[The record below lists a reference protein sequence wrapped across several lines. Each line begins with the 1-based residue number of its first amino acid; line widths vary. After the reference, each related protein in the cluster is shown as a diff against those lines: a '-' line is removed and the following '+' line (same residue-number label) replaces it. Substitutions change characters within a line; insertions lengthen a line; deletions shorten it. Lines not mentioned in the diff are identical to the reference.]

1 MGIRDHIEA
10 GFERWARLV
19 FRRARAALALSLL
32 AVAGLATQLPRLELE
47 VSDEAFLLETDP
59 VRVAYDRFRAQF
71 ERDQIIAIAVR
82 APEIFDLGFLEKLRA
97 LHRDLEHSVPQL
109 QEVTSLV
116 NARYTH
122 GRGDELVV
130 EDLLEHWPE
139 SQADLD
145 ALRARV
151 LAHPLYR
158 NLYISADGRVAA
170 LMVELDT
177 YSSRGARSEGLS
189 GFDDAPSS
197 GPSAPRP
204 FLSGAEA
211 FAIVA
216 AVRAVVERHQ
226 APDFE
231 LFLTGGPVVEATLMT
246 AMQRDMALF
255 IALSVV
261 MIVVCLFLL
270 FRRLS
275 GVLLPLAVVV
285 LALVCTIATMAA
297 TGVPVTLPIQVLPT
311 FLLAVGVCDSIHLLA
326 LVYRALGRGVGRED
340 AVARALSHSGLA
352 ISMTSLT
359 TIVGLASFAS
369 AELAPVMHFGIFG
382 PLGVLFAF
390 AFTVV
395 LLPALLALV
404 PLRDAAA
411 LRPASRT
418 EAPAARDRW
427 DRWLQWC
434 GATAVGR
441 PGLVLG
447 VSGACLVVALL
458 GASRLRFS
466 WEPLSWFPEDE
477 PVRIAT
483 QVFDR
488 DFGGSE
494 SFEMFLDAGVEN
506 GFQDPELLGRL
517 EELRRFAASF
527 ERNGMDVAKTVSVAD
542 VLKEIHQALNEN
554 RPEYYAIP
562 GDRSLVAQEF
572 LLFENTGTDDLEDV
586 VDTRFRLASFS
597 FRVPNGDAMLGVP
610 FLDEIEAHFRRALDG
625 MAEVTMTGGLV
636 MNGRSFYAMIRSMAR
651 SYALALLLVTPLMIL
666 MLGSLRGGLISM
678 IPNITPVILT
688 LGLMGWLDVPIDF
701 STMMSGA
708 VILSLA
714 VDDTIHF
721 AHNFRRFYARSGEP
735 AEAVRRTL
743 ETTGRAMLF
752 TSIVLGGAFL
762 IYVFASMENLVNLG
776 VFTAFAIATAFLADV
791 LLAPALLVLFPPF
804 RVGAQVLAAR
814 AEGAL

>member
-1 MGIRDHIEA
+1 VGIRDRIET

-19 FRRARAALALSLL
+19 FRHARAALAVSLL
-32 AVAGLATQLPRLELE
+32 AVAGLAAQLPRLELE
-47 VSDEAFLLETDP
+47 VSDEAFLHETDP
-59 VRVAYDRFRAQF
+59 VRVAYDRFRRQF
-71 ERDQIIAIAVR
+71 ERDQIIAVAVR

-97 LHRDLEHSVPQL
+97 LQRDLERSVPQL

-139 SQADLD
+139 SEADLAD
-145 ALRARV
+145 LRARV
-151 LAHPLYR
+151 MAQPLYR

-170 LMVELDT
+170 LMIELDT
-177 YSSRGARSEGLS
+177 YSSLGAGSEGLS
-189 GFDDAPSS
+189 GFDDAP
-197 GPSAPRP
+197 APGASVARP
-204 FLSGAEA
+204 FLTGREA
-211 FAIVA
+211 FAIVSA
-216 AVRAVVERHQ
+216 LRAVIARHQ

-231 LFLTGGPVVEATLMT
+231 LFVTGGPVVEATLMT
-246 AMQRDMALF
+246 AMQRDIALF
-255 IALSVV
+255 VGLSVL
-261 MIVVCLFLL
+261 MIVGCLYAL

-275 GVLLPLAVVV
+275 GVLLPLVVVV
-285 LALVCTIATMAA
+285 LALVCTVASMAA

-382 PLGVLFAF
+382 PLGVFFAF

-404 PLRDAAA
+404 PLRAAKASRGAARTAPPAAA
-411 LRPASRT
+411 
-418 EAPAARDRW
+418 DRW

-434 GATAVGR
+434 GATAVTR
-441 PGLVLG
+441 PGRVLA
-447 VSGACLVVALL
+447 VSGACLAVALL

-466 WEPLSWFPEDE
+466 WEPLTWFPEDE

-483 QVFDR
+483 EVFDR

-494 SFEMFLDAGVEN
+494 SFEMFLDAGDEN
-506 GFQDPELLGRL
+506 GFQDPELLRRL

-527 ERNGMDVAKTVSVAD
+527 ERGGMKVGKTVSVAD

-562 GDRSLVAQEF
+562 GDRKLVAQEF
-572 LLFENTGTDDLEDV
+572 LLFENTGSDDLEDV
-586 VDTRFRLASFS
+586 VDTRFRLASFT
-597 FRVPNGDAMLGVP
+597 FRTPNGDAMSGVP
-610 FLDEIEAHFRRALDG
+610 FLNEIEAHFRRALDG

-636 MNGRSFYAMIRSMAR
+636 MNGRSFYAMIHTMAR

-678 IPNITPVILT
+678 IPNVTPVILT

-708 VILSLA
+708 VILGLA

-721 AHNFRRFYARSGEP
+721 AHNFQRFHARGSEP

-752 TSIVLGGAFL
+752 TSLVLGGGFL

-791 LLAPALLVLFPPF
+791 LLAPALMVLVPPF
-804 RVGAQVLAAR
+804 RVGVRDAPAG
-814 AEGAL
+814 AEEAL